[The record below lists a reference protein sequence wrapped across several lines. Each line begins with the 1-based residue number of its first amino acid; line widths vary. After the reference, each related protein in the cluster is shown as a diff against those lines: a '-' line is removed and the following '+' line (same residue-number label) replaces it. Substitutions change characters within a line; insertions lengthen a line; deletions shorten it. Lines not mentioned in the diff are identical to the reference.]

1 MTRTKKI
8 RLFLLFLFII
18 LTILRE
24 CGLLSLSFYNSHGT
38 SGHAQSFN
46 DFTNGEPGSLR
57 YVPLI
62 VECKGYTYGQSGTPD
77 NPAVIINVDGIT
89 YGPLW
94 IPLYKH
100 VNYTGGVMISI
111 QRNGHDI
118 TGTISLNG
126 TLAINGICSR
136 RDANRILVTNVI
148 QEVYRIVRA
157 QMDSDTHFQ
166 KTS

>member
-1 MTRTKKI
+1 MTPNKKI
-8 RLFLLFLFII
+8 RLILLFLFII

-24 CGLLSLSFYNSHGT
+24 CGWLSISFYNSHVS
-38 SGHAQSFN
+38 SGQAHSFN

-57 YVPLI
+57 DVPL
-62 VECKGYTYGQSGTPD
+62 VVKCKGYEYGQSGTPD
-77 NPAVIINVDGIT
+77 NPAVIINVFDISH
-89 YGPLW
+89 GPLW

-100 VNYTGGVMISI
+100 VNYTGGLSVSI

-136 RDANRILVTNVI
+136 RDANRILLTHII
-148 QEVYRIVRA
+148 QEVYKIVRA
-157 QMDSDTHFQ
+157 QMDSEPNIRKD
-166 KTS
+166 S